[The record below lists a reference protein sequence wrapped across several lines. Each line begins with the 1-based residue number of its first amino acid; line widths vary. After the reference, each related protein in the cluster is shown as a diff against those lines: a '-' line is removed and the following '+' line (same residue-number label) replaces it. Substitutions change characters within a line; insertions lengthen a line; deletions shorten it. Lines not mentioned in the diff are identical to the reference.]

1 MGPNVLHETTV
12 ANLCRDVKISACQ
25 KHVKIVKNLT
35 LFTSLFTFLIE
46 LVQTSNQNLLWI
58 NSLL

>member
-12 ANLCRDVKISACQ
+12 ANLYRDVKISACQ

-46 LVQTSNQNLLWI
+46 LVQTSNQNLL
-58 NSLL
+58 